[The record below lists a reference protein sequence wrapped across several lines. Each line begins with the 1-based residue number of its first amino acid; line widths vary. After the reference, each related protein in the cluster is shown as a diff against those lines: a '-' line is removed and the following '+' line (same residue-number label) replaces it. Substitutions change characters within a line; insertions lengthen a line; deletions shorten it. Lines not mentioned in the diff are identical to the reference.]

1 MNPKQQALLKAEL
14 DLMDQASAYLAYSYQ
29 RCEAIIGQDSY
40 SPEQLERLESLSSRF
55 ARLSDIII
63 QKIFRLLDKIDLED
77 TGTVR
82 DRIYRAEK
90 KALIDNADIF
100 IDIRELRNS
109 ISHQYDQNAMQ
120 AIFIAVMDYSPVLF
134 ATIKNIHHYQQQYR
148 QS

>member
-1 MNPKQQALLKAEL
+1 
-14 DLMDQASAYLAYSYQ
+14 
-29 RCEAIIGQDSY
+29 
-40 SPEQLERLESLSSRF
+40 
-55 ARLSDIII
+55 
-63 QKIFRLLDKIDLED
+63 LDKIDLED